1 MLPTPT
7 FAVSVCPHI
16 RADGD
21 RLIASTSGFVRVLNL
36 GSFSRRVVVD
46 RVARTV
52 TVAQRSL
59 WVLQRERRLSFAEIA
74 GVTYGYE
81 DENPFSL
88 FSTTHDAVDRF
99 VVGLLL
105 VGGEEV
111 SLFSFVGD
119 GSFTNDGPLPD
130 WWYWEEYVMDRTGS
144 QERESRLFVQ
154 LLSKMMGVT
163 IAPSSL
169 TRE

>member
-1 MLPTPT
+1 M
-7 FAVSVCPHI
+7 FAAPSLTISVCPQI
-16 RADGD
+16 QAEGD
-21 RLIASTSGFVRVLNL
+21 KLTASTSGFIRILNL

-52 TVAQRSL
+52 TVAQRSAWL
-59 WVLQRERRLSFAEIA
+59 LQRERVLSFAEIA
-74 GVTYGYE
+74 AVTYGY
-81 DENPFSL
+81 DDANPFSV
-88 FSTTHDAVDRF
+88 FSTTHDSVDRY

-111 SLFSFVGD
+111 RLFSFVGD
-119 GSFTNDGPLPD
+119 GSFTNEGPLPD
-130 WWYWEEYVMDRTGS
+130 WWYWEEYVLDRTGS

-154 LLSKMMGVT
+154 LLSKMIGVT
-163 IAPSSL
+163 IAPSSQ